1 MSAAT
6 ADARSRICAGA
17 GPSGGIAAALSI
29 VTVTRNNAGG
39 LARTL
44 ASVRGQTDR
53 PREVIVV
60 DGHSTDETPAVL
72 GRFADVVARA
82 ETDRGAGIYAAMN
95 QGAAA
100 ASGAWVLF
108 LNAGDELHD
117 PGALARLPDDPDAEL
132 VHGDAFKADGSPHL
146 AGQDFDRPW
155 ANMPF
160 SHQAL
165 FCRRDLLAEHPFD
178 VSLKI
183 VADYEFV
190 LWAFAGGRRRRYVP
204 SAVCRV
210 EPGGVSEA
218 ALTAR
223 VRESYR
229 AARRYHFWNWRVHRH
244 YFHKLRWA
252 GAVEARRATAPAA
265 PRGGGATA

>member
-1 MSAAT
+1 MN
-6 ADARSRICAGA
+6 DD
-17 GPSGGIAAALSI
+17 LSI
-29 VTVTRNNAGG
+29 VTVTRNNAAG
-39 LARTL
+39 LERAL
-44 ASVRGQTDR
+44 ASVRAQTRR

-60 DGHSTDETPAVL
+60 DGHSTDDTSAVL
-72 GRFADVVARA
+72 ERFADVVSRT
-82 ETDRGAGIYAAMN
+82 ERDRGAGIYGAMN

-132 VHGDAFKADGSPHL
+132 VHGDAFKADGSPHHAGEDL
-146 AGQDFDRPW
+146 ARPW
-155 ANMPF
+155 RNMPF
-160 SHQAL
+160 CHQAL
-165 FCRRDLLAEHPFD
+165 FCRRGLLSEHPFD
-178 VSLKI
+178 ESFKI
-183 VADYEFV
+183 AGDFEFA
-190 LWAFAGGRRRRYVP
+190 LWALAGGRRRRYVP

-252 GAVEARRATAPAA
+252 GAVEARRAAAPAA
-265 PRGGGATA
+265 PRRGGATA